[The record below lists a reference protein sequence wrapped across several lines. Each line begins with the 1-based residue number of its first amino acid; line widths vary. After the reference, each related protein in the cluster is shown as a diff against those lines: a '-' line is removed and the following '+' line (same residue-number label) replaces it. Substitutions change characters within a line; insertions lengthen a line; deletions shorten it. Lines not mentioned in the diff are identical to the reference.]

1 MSDEI
6 LAPARRPQLLDML
19 FTHFMQTVF
28 DIVLNLFFSKMEILG
43 RDNFPRYGPT
53 IVVGNHNNQFAD
65 GILLTSKCYD
75 LAREVWTT
83 DILRCAYSVPKRGML
98 TMFVRLNLF

>member
-1 MSDEI
+1 MSDQV
-6 LAPARRPQLLDML
+6 LAPRRRPQLGEML
-19 FTHFMQTVF
+19 FNHFIQTVF

-75 LAREVWTT
+75 LARDV
-83 DILRCAYSVPKRGML
+83 CAYPVLMRGML
-98 TMFVRLNLF
+98 NMTARPNLL